1 MRLDVTVN
9 TKSLDQ
15 KLSKANLNNASRIVA
30 GQMLMDMT
38 PFVPMSNAKSR
49 GTLRGSAHLIGTVL
63 SWNTPYARRRFYEE
77 NVNFTT
83 PGTGARW
90 DKRAKAVNMD
100 SWLRVLKKGIGV

>member
-1 MRLDVTVN
+1 MRIDVTVN
-9 TKSLDQ
+9 TRDIDK
-15 KLSKANLNNASRIVA
+15 KLSKANLKNANRIVA

-38 PFVPMSNAKSR
+38 PFVPISNVKSR
-49 GTLRGSAHLIGTVL
+49 GTLRGSAHLNDTVL
-63 SWNTPYARRRFYEE
+63 SWNTPYARRRFYEA

-90 DKRAKAVNMD
+90 DNRAKAVNMD

>member
-1 MRLDVTVN
+1 MRLDVSIN
-9 TKSLDQ
+9 TKDIDK
-15 KLSKANLNNASRIVA
+15 KLSKANLNNANRIVA

-38 PFVPMSNAKSR
+38 PFVPFRK
-49 GTLRGSAHLIGTVL
+49 GTLSGSAHLNGNVL

-90 DKRAKAVNMD
+90 DNRAKAVNMD
-100 SWLRVLKKGIGV
+100 SWLRVLKKGIGI

>member
-1 MRLDVTVN
+1 MRVDVKIN
-9 TKSLDQ
+9 TKSLDK
-15 KLSKANLNNASRIVA
+15 KLSKANLNNANRIVA

-49 GTLRGSAHLIGTVL
+49 GTLRGSAHLNGNVL

-90 DKRAKAVNMD
+90 DNRAKAVNMG
-100 SWLRVLKKGIGV
+100 SWLRVLKKGIGL

>member
-1 MRLDVTVN
+1 MRVSVSVN
-9 TKSLDQ
+9 TKDIDR
-15 KLSKANLNNASRIVA
+15 KLSKANLNNANRIVV

-49 GTLRGSAHLIGTVL
+49 GTLRGSAHLNGTVL

-90 DKRAKAVNMD
+90 DNRAKAVNMD
-100 SWLRVLKKGIGV
+100 SWLRVLKKGIGL

>member
-1 MRLDVTVN
+1 MRLDVKID
-9 TKSLDQ
+9 TKAIDK
-15 KLSKANLNNASRIVA
+15 KLSKANLNNANRIVA

-49 GTLRGSAHLIGTVL
+49 GTLRGSAHLNGNVL

-90 DKRAKAVNMD
+90 DNRAKAVNMD
-100 SWLRVLKKGIGV
+100 SWLRVLKKGIGL

>member
-1 MRLDVTVN
+1 MRVSVSVN
-9 TKSLDQ
+9 TKDLDK
-15 KLSKANLNNASRIVA
+15 KLSKANLNNANRIVA

-49 GTLRGSAHLIGTVL
+49 GTLRGSAHLIGTTL

-90 DKRAKAVNMD
+90 DNRAKAVNMD
-100 SWLRVLKKGIGV
+100 SWLRVLKKGIGL

>member
-1 MRLDVTVN
+1 MRLDVSIN
-9 TKSLDQ
+9 TRDIDK
-15 KLSKANLNNASRIVA
+15 KLSKANLNNANRIVA

-38 PFVPMSNAKSR
+38 PFVPFRK
-49 GTLRGSAHLIGTVL
+49 GTLRGSAHLNGNVL

-90 DKRAKAVNMD
+90 DNRAKAVNMD

>member
-1 MRLDVTVN
+1 MRVDVKVN
-9 TKSLDQ
+9 TKDIDK
-15 KLSKANLNNASRIVA
+15 KLSKANLNNANRIVA

-49 GTLRGSAHLIGTVL
+49 GTLRGSAHTIGTTL

-83 PGTGARW
+83 HGTGARW
-90 DKRAKAVNMD
+90 DNRAKAVNMD
-100 SWLRVLKKGIGV
+100 SWLRVLKKGIGL

>member
-9 TKSLDQ
+9 TKSIDK
-15 KLSKANLNNASRIVA
+15 KLSKVNLTNANRIVA

-38 PFVPMSNAKSR
+38 PFVPFRK
-49 GTLRGSAHLIGTVL
+49 GTLRGTGHAIGTTL

-77 NVNFTT
+77 NVEFKT

-90 DKRAKAVNMD
+90 DNRAKAVNMD
-100 SWLRVLKKGIGV
+100 SWLRVLKKGIGI

>member
-1 MRLDVTVN
+1 MSIDTRAID
-9 TKSLDQ
+9 K
-15 KLSKANLNNASRIVA
+15 KLSKVNLNNANRIVA

-49 GTLRGSAHLIGTVL
+49 GTLRGSAHLNGNVL

-90 DKRAKAVNMD
+90 DNRAKAVNMD
-100 SWLRVLKKGIGV
+100 SWLRVLKKGIGI

>member
-1 MRLDVTVN
+1 MRVDVKVN
-9 TKSLDQ
+9 TKDIDK
-15 KLSKANLNNASRIVA
+15 KLSKANLNNANRIVA

-38 PFVPMSNAKSR
+38 PFVPFRK
-49 GTLRGSAHLIGTVL
+49 GTLIGSAHLNGNVL

-90 DKRAKAVNMD
+90 DNRAKAVNMD
-100 SWLRVLKKGIGV
+100 SWLRVLKKGIGL

>member
-9 TKSLDQ
+9 TSTLDK
-15 KLSKANLNNASRIVA
+15 KLSTANMNKANRALA

-38 PFVPMSNAKSR
+38 PNVPFRK
-49 GTLRGSAHLIGTVL
+49 GTLRGTGLVSNDGKSL

-77 NVNFTT
+77 GVQFST

-90 DKRAKAVNMD
+90 DNRAKAVNMD